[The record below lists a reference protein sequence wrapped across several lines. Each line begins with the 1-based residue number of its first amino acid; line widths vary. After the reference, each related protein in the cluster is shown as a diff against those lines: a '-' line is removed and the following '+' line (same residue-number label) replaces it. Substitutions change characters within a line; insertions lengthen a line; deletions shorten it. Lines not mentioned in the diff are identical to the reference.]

1 MPTDRLQCL
10 FELDLEWLYVWPR
23 PFNRRRI

>member
-23 PFNRRRI
+23 PFNHRRI